1 MAFTTI
7 PYLLFLPLCLAA
19 VFLVPDK
26 LKNVFLLI
34 ASWFFYLCAGSP
46 GYVIFLWLGTAV
58 SYFFGRLLEKPGSR
72 KKRLSLLWGGIAFQL
87 VVLVFFKYCGL
98 FTSFFALWAKATGL
112 LYTSTA
118 ATTGL
123 VSLIAPLG
131 ISYYTFQTV
140 GYLADVY
147 HKKFTAEHNFI
158 TYSLFVSFFPQI
170 TSGPI
175 GRAGSL
181 LPQLTGRYRFDYAR
195 TVSALR
201 LMLVGFFKKIA
212 VADMLAMYLNVVYAD
227 VTSQNGLT
235 LFFMPLCYMFWL
247 YCDFSGYSDIALGSA
262 RLFGIDLIQNFDTP
276 FFSRSVQ
283 EFWRRWHVSLS
294 SWLRD
299 YVYFPLGGSRCSHF
313 RHYAN
318 LLITFMLSG
327 LWHGA
332 GPTFLVWG
340 ALFAVFQ
347 LGEALLHQFYKKPP
361 LNQPRW
367 KRILKTAGTYWL
379 VSFSFIF
386 FRAATLGDALHI
398 VAGQFSGWNL
408 SAFFSN
414 TLSAVGK
421 GFNSTPMLTYAYLAF
436 CILCAGTVIF
446 MDWYRCFRLQ
456 NGDLSPGFSKLKPGV
471 RWVCY
476 YALLALV
483 FAAFLMNNGY
493 YGGGASTAYQGF

>member
-7 PYLLFLPLCLAA
+7 PYLLFLPLCLAV

-26 LKNVFLLI
+26 LKNVFLLA

-46 GYVIFLWLGTAV
+46 GYVVFLWLGTLA
-58 SYFFGRLLEKPGSR
+58 SYLFGRLLEKPAPR
-72 KKRLSLLWGGIAFQL
+72 KKRLAFLWAGIGFQL
-87 VVLVFFKYCGL
+87 LALLFFKYAGL
-98 FTSFFALWAKATGL
+98 FTNFFALWGQKTGF
-112 LYTSTA
+112 LYTA
-118 ATTGL
+118 ADAAGV

-147 HKKFTAEHNFI
+147 HKKVPAEHDLI
-158 TYSLFVSFFPQI
+158 TYALFVSFFPQI
-170 TSGPI
+170 TAGPI

-181 LPQLTGRYRFDYAR
+181 LPQLNGRYRFDAAR

-201 LMLVGFFKKIA
+201 LMLLGFFKKIA
-212 VADMLAMYLNVVYAD
+212 VADMLAMYLNVVYAG
-227 VTSQNGLT
+227 VEKQNGMT

-299 YVYFPLGGSRCSHF
+299 YVYFPLGGSRCSHL
-313 RHYAN
+313 RHYVN
-318 LLITFMLSG
+318 LAVTFLLSG

-347 LGEALLHQFYKKPP
+347 LAEAFLHQFYKKPP
-361 LNQPRW
+361 LNEPRW

-379 VSFSFIF
+379 VSFCFIF
-386 FRAATLGDALHI
+386 FRAATLDDALHI
-398 VAGQFSGWNL
+398 MTGQFFGWNIG
-408 SAFFSN
+408 AFLQN
-414 TLSAVGK
+414 TLDAVGK
-421 GFNSTPMLTYAYLAF
+421 GFNSTPLLTYAYLAF
-436 CILCAGTVIF
+436 CLLCAAVVIF
-446 MDWYRCFRLQ
+446 MDWYRCFKLG
-456 NGDLSPGFSKLKPGV
+456 NGDLSQGFSKLKPAV

-493 YGGGASTAYQGF
+493 YGGGASTAYAGF